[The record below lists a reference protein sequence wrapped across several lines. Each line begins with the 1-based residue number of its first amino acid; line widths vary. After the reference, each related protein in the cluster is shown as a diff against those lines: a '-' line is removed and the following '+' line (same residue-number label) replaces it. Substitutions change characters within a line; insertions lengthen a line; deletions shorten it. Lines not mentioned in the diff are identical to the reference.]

1 MSYTIEFIKS
11 LFPDS
16 FTAAITI
23 ILIVLV
29 FWMYKELRNTYLENN
44 KSNQQRIDKAIDTY
58 SDLEFEI
65 YKFFNERSDLFT
77 VTEKISK
84 AISILPYEFI
94 KKYVKIKETTDESLK
109 KDLLREFHK
118 EIEEEIV
125 SLKLRQLDSITLRND
140 KDIFTIVDRYIKT
153 KIAPFGVPFIHT
165 YVNISFLM
173 LLVLFSISILSA
185 TSPKKQILILT
196 LVFAALF
203 YLVFLYLI
211 ITEGFIKKRFKHSF
225 TNWILFLIFAVG
237 LPSSMI
243 FIEAWSRGIVI
254 FVLIFA
260 YGIFAGKKCMREPTL

>member
-1 MSYTIEFIKS
+1 MSYTIELIKS
-11 LFPDS
+11 MFPDS
-16 FTAAITI
+16 SASAII
-23 ILIVLV
+23 ILIALV

-44 KSNQQRIDKAIDTY
+44 KSNQQRLDKALDTY

-84 AISILPYEFI
+84 AISILPYEFMQ
-94 KKYVKIKETTDESLK
+94 KYIEIKETSEEDLK
-109 KDLLREFHK
+109 KDLLYEFHK

-125 SLKLRQLDSITLRND
+125 RLKSRQLDSITLRKD
-140 KDIFTIVDRYIKT
+140 KDIVTIVERYIKT

-165 YVNISFLM
+165 YFNISFLM
-173 LLVLFSISILSA
+173 LLVLFVISLLSA
-185 TSPKKQILILT
+185 TSPKEQILIFS
-196 LVFAALF
+196 LVFAGLF

-237 LPSSMI
+237 MPSSMI
-243 FIEAWSRGIVI
+243 FMGSWFRGIV
-254 FVLIFA
+254 VLILIFI
-260 YGIFAGKKCMREPTL
+260 YGIFVGKKCMKEPPL